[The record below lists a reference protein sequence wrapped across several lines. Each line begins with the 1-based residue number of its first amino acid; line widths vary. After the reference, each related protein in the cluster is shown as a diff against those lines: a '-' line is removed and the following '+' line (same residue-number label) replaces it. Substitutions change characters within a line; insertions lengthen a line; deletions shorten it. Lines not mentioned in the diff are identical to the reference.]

1 MKKRPEVFIEH
12 MLEAIERIE
21 AYTAR
26 MKKDFFLQDGKTQ
39 DAVIRQFEVLGEAA
53 RRISPSAVADSPIPW
68 KAIVGLRNK
77 LIHDYLGID
86 VEMVWKTAKQEAPRL
101 KAYLRSIQRDHP
113 RFSSGKLSKDR
124 RAGG

>member
-1 MKKRPEVFIEH
+1 MKKRPEIFLEH

-21 AYTAR
+21 AYIAR
-26 MKKDFFLQDGKTQ
+26 MKKDRFLQDSKTQ

-53 RRISPSAVADSPIPW
+53 GRISPTTVADSPIPW

-86 VEMVWKTAKQEAPRL
+86 VEMVWKTAKEETPRL
-101 KAYLRSIQRDHP
+101 KAYLRKQVAKKR
-113 RFSSGKLSKDR
+113 
-124 RAGG
+124 